1 MMSQC
6 VYGVLL
12 FWIFAI
18 VKVQQ
23 RRHTIVL
30 IHLIIKAEDFKTHI
44 LKRNTEAAAEEG
56 NQ

>member
-1 MMSQC
+1 MSQC

-30 IHLIIKAEDFKTHI
+30 IRLIIKAEDFKTHI